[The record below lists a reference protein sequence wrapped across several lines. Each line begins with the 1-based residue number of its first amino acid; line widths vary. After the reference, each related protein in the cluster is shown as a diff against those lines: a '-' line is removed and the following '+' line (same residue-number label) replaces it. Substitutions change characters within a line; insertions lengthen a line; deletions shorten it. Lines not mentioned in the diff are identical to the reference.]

1 MAQLTGPAG
10 HAERR
15 RASATA
21 LRVVATLAFTL
32 IVSQFYRTAVS
43 PIAPEVARDLS
54 LTHEQLG
61 FVTSAF
67 FISFAVMQIPVGMLL
82 DRFGPRRTVSC
93 LLFFAVLGALQF
105 AHAED
110 FTGILA
116 GQLLLGL
123 GCSGVFMGGLVATAR
138 WFPPD
143 RFATVAAFI
152 VAFSNT
158 GTLLSATPLLAAVEA
173 IGWRGTYVALAAF
186 TGALAG
192 LVYLSVRDAPP
203 DHPFH
208 ERRRETLREVVA
220 GTAAVFRDRR
230 LLLLLP
236 MAFVSYPAMLVVRA
250 LWAGPYL
257 AEIHGLDGTARG
269 DVILYMSMA
278 VVGGILIYGPMD
290 RRFDT
295 RKWVVV
301 AGSVVTIGLL
311 IALALLPGAPLWL
324 AAGLLVCFILCTS
337 HYVLVVPHGKAFF
350 PERLVGRTVTA
361 INLVVFAGVSIL
373 QAATGVVVG
382 AFAPTVDGSAPEI
395 AYRAVFAFLALCMLV
410 ALALYL
416 RSEDVKPSEE
426 RSRAE
431 RVG

>member
-1 MAQLTGPAG
+1 M
-10 HAERR
+10 
-15 RASATA
+15 SVTA

-43 PIAPEVARDLS
+43 PIAPEVMRDLS
-54 LTHEQLG
+54 LTPEQLG
-61 FVTSAF
+61 LVTSAF
-67 FISFAVMQIPVGMLL
+67 FITFAAMQIPVGMML
-82 DRFGPRRTVSC
+82 DRFGPRRTVSG
-93 LLFFAVLGALQF
+93 LLLFAVLGALQF
-105 AHAED
+105 AHARD
-110 FTGILA
+110 FGGILA

-123 GCSGVFMGGLVATAR
+123 GCSGVYMGGLVAAAR
-138 WFPPD
+138 WFPAD
-143 RFATVAAFI
+143 RFATIAAFI
-152 VAFSNT
+152 VAFSNM

-173 IGWRGTYVALAAF
+173 IGWRDTYTWLAVITGGLAA
-186 TGALAG
+186 
-192 LVYLSVRDAPP
+192 LVLLSVRDAPA

-208 ERRRETLREVVA
+208 ARRREGLREVLA

-257 AEIHGLDGTARG
+257 ADVHGLDGTARG

-278 VVGGILIYGPMD
+278 VVAGILFYGPLD

-301 AGSVVTIGLL
+301 AGTVVTVGLL
-311 IALALLPGAPLWL
+311 TALALLPEAPLWL
-324 AAGLLVCFILCTS
+324 AAALLVAFILCTS
-337 HYVLVVPHGKAFF
+337 HYVLIVPHGKAFF

-361 INLVVFAGVSIL
+361 VNLVVFVGVAAL
-373 QAATGVVVG
+373 QSATGILVG
-382 AFAPTVDGSAPEI
+382 AFPEAAGGGAPEI
-395 AYRAVFAFLALCMLV
+395 AYRAVFAFLALCMIV

-426 RSRAE
+426 KNRALQAD
-431 RVG
+431 